1 MTKQELLEMARKLQ
15 EQADGM
21 EDEPSD
27 TSEST
32 DSEDTS
38 SASASESE
46 ADTSENPATDTLE
59 PESESIDPQPNGE
72 IQSDVTEVQ
81 PAVKSEFV
89 DTPPVPAV
97 EPVGVEEPLTSNID
111 ERFATAFQQYQEVKQ
126 ELDKLKVAINEIM
139 TRVDLV
145 QEVTDKVATV
155 DHDTLLTESIKL
167 LV

>member
-21 EDEPSD
+21 EDETSD

-38 SASASESE
+38 SASESE
-46 ADTSENPATDTLE
+46 ADTSENPDTDTLE

>member
-32 DSEDTS
+32 DSEDPP
-38 SASASESE
+38 SASESE
-46 ADTSENPATDTLE
+46 ADTSENPDTDIP
-59 PESESIDPQPNGE
+59 PESEDIDPQPNGE
-72 IQSDVTEVQ
+72 IQPDVTEVQ